1 MFGQFSDW
9 LSTQSSF
16 CSHVFTVWVLVMMAF
31 TRAFSQDP
39 VTAQICSTRK
49 SLKPVVFRHSST
61 VQGGVSK
68 RNKRACYIAVSEF
81 PLPHA
86 PHHWSLLT
94 AAMLRSVCQ
103 LLQAHPCISH
113 LSEFFWACRFPK
125 SLPDFVSEKTELLM
139 WMDPDR
145 LLFPP

>member
-68 RNKRACYIAVSEF
+68 RNKRACYIAVSSHCPMHLITGLF
-81 PLPHA
+81 
-86 PHHWSLLT
+86 SQ
-94 AAMLRSVCQ
+94 Q
-103 LLQAHPCISH
+103 LCCDQ
-113 LSEFFWACRFPK
+113 
-125 SLPDFVSEKTELLM
+125 FVSCCWHISASATSQSFSGHAGFQSLYLTLCL
-139 WMDPDR
+139 R
-145 LLFPP
+145 RHNFSCG

>member
-68 RNKRACYIAVSEF
+68 RNKRACYIAVSSHC
-81 PLPHA
+81 PMHLIIG
-86 PHHWSLLT
+86 LT

-103 LLQAHPCISH
+103 LLQAHLCISH